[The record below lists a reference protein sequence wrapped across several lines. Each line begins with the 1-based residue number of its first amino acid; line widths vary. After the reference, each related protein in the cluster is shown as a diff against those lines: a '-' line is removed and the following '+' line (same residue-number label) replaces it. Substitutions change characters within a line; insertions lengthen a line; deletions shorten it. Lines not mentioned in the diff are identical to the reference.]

1 MLGRDSIYRLRDSVS
16 DHDLKAKQQATGTS
30 KLTCVLITLLLAL
43 IVGCIVVLT
52 LVALRDEIWQKDDDE
67 TVTSS
72 DLDSVVS

>member
-1 MLGRDSIYRLRDSVS
+1 MLGRDSIYRLRESGS

-52 LVALRDEIWQKDDDE
+52 IVALRDEIWEKDDDE
-67 TVTSS
+67 TVTTS